1 MKTKVFSGIDT
12 EHLISSAIYLVVAII
27 MVICAFP
34 AGILKGSSFAVLL
47 LNIGLIFFFF
57 ALMRPWM
64 NAKYYFIQFAIIFVI
79 FSLLM
84 IIRMILKFKL
94 TEDLMWISGGVC
106 IDAFIGSLIGIIAYS
121 EGLKCILYSS
131 ASVALLGIFIMFPQT
146 LSPDPELSN
155 GEVLSASLS
164 LVFQFA
170 LVAFF
175 SRLASFEGRVSR
187 FNQNV
192 ILVSGIVL
200 ILMGVWGI
208 LAFKITDW
216 LFGIR
221 IWSTL
226 EFISGIIALYGYGVA
241 NMAENQASPLV

>member
-1 MKTKVFSGIDT
+1 MKIKVFSGIET
-12 EHLISSAIYLVVAII
+12 EHLIMSVIYIVGAVI

-34 AGILKGSSFAVLL
+34 AGVLKGSSFAVLL

-57 ALMRPWM
+57 ALMRPWG
-64 NAKYYFIQFAIIFVI
+64 NARYYFIQFAAIFAI
-79 FSLLM
+79 FSILM
-84 IIRMILKFKL
+84 IIRMISKFEL
-94 TEDLMWISGGVC
+94 TEDLMWISGEVC
-106 IDAFIGSLIGIIAYS
+106 IDAFIGSLIGIIAFS
-121 EGLKCILYSS
+121 EGIRCIFYSA
-131 ASVALLGIFIMFPQT
+131 ASVALLAIFIMFPQT

-155 GEVLSASLS
+155 GEVVSACISLI
-164 LVFQFA
+164 FQFA

-187 FNQNV
+187 FNRNV

-208 LAFKITDW
+208 LAFEITDW

-221 IWSTL
+221 IWSAL

-241 NMAENQASPLV
+241 RSD